1 MAREEPNFTYNDVA
15 DNAEFLQNRRGQGVN
30 LSAGSEDP
38 TGEFPRLGYQFT
50 SNINR
55 AALGTEVHRLYMGGG
70 DLNLA
75 LQLPEASPSQYP
87 YNQVQETASG
97 HIIEIDDTPGNER
110 ILIRHNTGAGVEL
123 TSQGDVAISSRHN
136 RVEVTGGDHS
146 VIVEGEGNLIYR
158 GNLNLR
164 VTGDLNIDCLNY
176 NVNARGNKVEN
187 ISGSSTTNIGSNSRR
202 TVGGAESLSVAGA
215 TTHTHLSQVSTSI
228 KGNYGLNVDGHN
240 SQFASGD
247 TNLTSD
253 GMNLSS
259 NSANIAAQSMS
270 LFGATGTIGGEGVV
284 MYGKG
289 ATFGEGVTAPTFTG
303 DLTGRADEAINADAA
318 IFATSAGRAPSGL
331 AGSPAG
337 WTNAN
342 VATPTTALPTA
353 SNITT
358 YLQRSANGIR
368 RVFIDVG
375 NFIRNSINRT
385 EDYGGVS
392 STTMT
397 TDRVRSSLRDPAN
410 LTNSTFIATAVSEGI
425 LSPNYALAAPQSI
438 GRIVSGPST
447 PRFGQQTLGNI
458 SITSSNDPFLPRR
471 GRANLVP
478 DPKYNPSFANNITT
492 RTRLAPGVQIAKF
505 FGTADATPLDF
516 IRGSEAKVKLAR
528 QLYLHAEVIRSIQN
542 NTADFADYRLNVIEG
557 IYRPGPTE
565 TITPDSI
572 NDLKLKGR
580 AVVYS
585 LVDSNGLHDN
595 SIMFDLAEYW
605 KDTLYFEKMILA
617 YDTYGTDNDIKAY
630 IVLIMPEIAD
640 DWTGLFAGEVETT
653 FNGNLV
659 TRGELV
665 ECFSNP
671 NAETQAEGG
680 GGALPPAGEFEPN
693 GENGRLPDSA
703 LVPLRRGGRLR
714 GDAAADWDRMQAAA
728 ERDGVTLTAGS
739 TYRTY
744 QRQLE
749 LWNASTRP
757 LSERRKWIAFPGG
770 SNHGWGIAVDV
781 NELYGHNAASAQ
793 RIAAYRWLS
802 RNATRY
808 NFYQRMSWEPWHW
821 EYTINNPYR

>member
-1 MAREEPNFTYNDVA
+1 MSRQEPNFTYNDVA
-15 DNAEFLQNRRGQGVN
+15 NNTEFLENRLGQGISLN
-30 LSAGSEDP
+30 DGFDDP
-38 TGEFPRLGYQFT
+38 TGQFPRLEYQFA
-50 SNINR
+50 SSINR

-70 DLNLA
+70 DANVA
-75 LQLPEASPSQYP
+75 LQLPDAAPSDYP
-87 YNQVQETASG
+87 LNQVQETASG

-110 ILIRHNTGAGVEL
+110 ILIRHNSGAGVEL
-123 TSQGDVAISSRHN
+123 TSQGDIAISSRNN
-136 RVEVTGGDHS
+136 RVEVTGSDHT

-187 ISGSSTTNIGSNSRR
+187 ISGSSTTNVGSNSRR

-215 TTHTHLSQVSTSI
+215 TTQTYLSNVSTSVN
-228 KGNYGLNVDGHN
+228 GNYGLNVDGSN
-240 SQFASGD
+240 SQFASGS

-253 GMNLSS
+253 GINMSS
-259 NSANIAAQSMS
+259 NNANIAAQSLS
-270 LFGATGTIGGEGVV
+270 VFGATGTMGGEGIV

-289 ATFGEGVTAPTFTG
+289 ATFGEGVTAPTFHG
-303 DLTGRADEAINADAA
+303 ALEGNAKT
-318 IFATSAGRAPSGL
+318 ATQAGRAGT
-331 AGSPAG
+331 AGALGAG
-337 WTNAN
+337 GSAGTEVN
-342 VATPTTALPTA
+342 VATPTTALPTL
-353 SNITT
+353 SNITS
-358 YLQRSANGIR
+358 YLQQSANGIR

-397 TDRVRSSLRDPAN
+397 TDRVRSALRDPAN
-410 LTNSTFIATAVSEGI
+410 ASNSTFIATAVSEGI
-425 LSPNYALAAPQSI
+425 LSPNYALAAPQSV

-458 SITSSNDPFLPRR
+458 SVSSSNDPFLPRR

-478 DPKYNPSFANNITT
+478 DPKYNPSFVNTITI

-505 FGTADATPLDF
+505 FGTADPTPLDF
-516 IRGSEAKVKLAR
+516 IRSAEAKVKLAR

-542 NTADFADYRLNVIEG
+542 NTTDFADYRLNVVEG

-605 KDTLYFEKMILA
+605 KDTLYFEKLILA
-617 YDTYGTDNDIKAY
+617 YDTYGSDNQLKAY
-630 IVLIMPEIAD
+630 IILIMPEIRD
-640 DWTGLFAGEVETT
+640 DWTGVFAGTVETT
-653 FNGNLV
+653 FNGNQV

-665 ECFSNP
+665 ECFSDP
-671 NAETQAEGG
+671 SAENQSAGSAA
-680 GGALPPAGEFEPN
+680 ALPPDGEFEPN

-728 ERDGVTLTAGS
+728 ERDGITLTAGS

-749 LWNASTRP
+749 LWNSSTRP
-757 LSERRKWIAFPGG
+757 LSERSRWVARPGF

-781 NELYGHNAASAQ
+781 SELFGHSAQSAQ

-802 RNATRY
+802 RNAIRY